1 MSYTSDNFV
10 IHVGRYTSD
19 THLTV
24 CVIHIR
30 RVSDALSYTSDA
42 LILGRVIRIRRV
54 SDASYASDVCVIHI
68 GVCI

>member
-1 MSYTSDNFV
+1 M
-10 IHVGRYTSD
+10 
-19 THLTV
+19 